1 MKDEIQIFR
10 NEEFGEVRSVWQAMM
25 TCKGKEHFRKMWSG
39 KGGEEK

>member
-10 NEEFGEVRSVWQAMM
+10 NEEFGEVRTVWQAMM
-25 TCKGKEHFRKMWSG
+25 TCKGKEHFRKMWSR